1 MTIIAKYFEEKVDY
15 INVMKVSK
23 RYHDLVQKYHFNPIQ
38 DYSLFENIETQYI
51 YNLDSI
57 IRNGGEYNNWSDENF
72 DVIKKKGMHQY
83 VYLCSNR
90 GLRERLD
97 EHPESNSS
105 IRLPDGYKYI
115 VNNLSKL
122 EEWSERKYDCV
133 MCNEKA
139 NISDTTSFL
148 VS

>member
-1 MTIIAKYFEEKVDY
+1 
-15 INVMKVSK
+15 
-23 RYHDLVQKYHFNPIQ
+23 
-38 DYSLFENIETQYI
+38 
-51 YNLDSI
+51 
-57 IRNGGEYNNWSDENF
+57 
-72 DVIKKKGMHQY
+72 MHQH

-90 GLRERLD
+90 ELRERLHK
-97 EHPESNSS
+97 HPESNSS